1 MDYESQRAQI
11 EEQIQRQKELAIKQQ
26 EEDIKQ
32 NTELI
37 KQMIHNDSQISDV
50 QTYEDAR
57 KQIESLKPNMEE
69 LMRQFEDSRKVMTA
83 SDVDL
88 ELKCKKVLETMIETK
103 LWKRIQATS
112 DNVNTFWDTEHN
124 HLWTMDVSKLR
135 NGAWKP
141 EKRVYDNMLN
151 QHSELRLIKST
162 FVYNSQPNGYMFKTD
177 ASIV

>member
-1 MDYESQRAQI
+1 
-11 EEQIQRQKELAIKQQ
+11 
-26 EEDIKQ
+26 
-32 NTELI
+32 
-37 KQMIHNDSQISDV
+37 
-50 QTYEDAR
+50 
-57 KQIESLKPNMEE
+57 
-69 LMRQFEDSRKVMTA
+69 MRQFEDSRKVMTA

-88 ELKCKKVLETMIETK
+88 ELKCKKVLETMIQTK

-112 DNVNTFWDTEHN
+112 DSVNTFWDIEHN